1 MRILI
6 FFLVFISTF
15 SCADENVVVTR
26 TKQEQLELDL
36 TRIQGYINENNLT
49 GFSSTDKGLYYKIME
64 AGNTTFPANGDTLSV
79 EYIGEL
85 LDGSEFDRSNTD
97 QPFEFILG
105 QGQVIEGWEIGL
117 SKIDEGGSGIL
128 IIPSVLGYGSAI
140 TSSIPEN
147 SVLIF
152 RIDLIDI
159 R

>member
-79 EYIGEL
+79 DYIGEL

-97 QPFEFILG
+97 QPFEFVLG